1 MKECT
6 ASYVVYIQELYVDR
20 WRIVLERHIG
30 VRKSDKCRVIFKMGD
45 ITITLYQRPK
55 KDPRSKLHIQSG
67 DQNKNLDFILEKLS
81 MFYRD
86 VITIPQ
92 EKLAAVEMKEMQ
104 KSLCGRCGKTFTNKR
119 GLKQHI
125 MRMHSSIAK
134 RKQINKV
141 VNVETVTLEEE
152 PEVVQT
158 PKRAVPNNMS
168 EVKSLEPKKK
178 TLEVSE
184 KEQNGDDEF
193 EFIKNLI
200 GDIID
205 AFQSKKDQEQDV
217 DINYQCGEC
226 GKMFATQTESDAHME
241 SEH

>member
-1 MKECT
+1 MKHNFMKECT
-6 ASYVVYIQELYVDR
+6 ASYVVYIQELYVDC

-55 KDPRSKLHIQSG
+55 LHIQSG

-92 EKLAAVEMKEMQ
+92 EKWAAVEMKEMQ

-125 MRMHSSIAK
+125 MRMRRMRRNLRWSKHL
-134 RKQINKV
+134 RG
-141 VNVETVTLEEE
+141 LF
-152 PEVVQT
+152 QT
-158 PKRAVPNNMS
+158 
-168 EVKSLEPKKK
+168 
-178 TLEVSE
+178 
-184 KEQNGDDEF
+184 
-193 EFIKNLI
+193 I
-200 GDIID
+200 
-205 AFQSKKDQEQDV
+205 
-217 DINYQCGEC
+217 
-226 GKMFATQTESDAHME
+226 
-241 SEH
+241 